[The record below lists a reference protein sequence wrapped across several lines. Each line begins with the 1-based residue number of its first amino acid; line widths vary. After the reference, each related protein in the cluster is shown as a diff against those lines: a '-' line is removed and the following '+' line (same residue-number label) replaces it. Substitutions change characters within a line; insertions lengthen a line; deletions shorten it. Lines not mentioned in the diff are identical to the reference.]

1 MARYTGPKTKV
12 SRRYGVLL
20 AGSARA
26 FENKAYPP
34 GQHGPKG
41 SRRKISE
48 YGTALAEKQKLRF
61 QYGVLERQ
69 FRRYFETALKTR
81 GITGLILLQILET
94 RLDNVVYRLG
104 FAKTRAGARQLVAH
118 GHISLNGRKTDIS
131 SATLKIGD
139 VVAVRAKDGSKRLA
153 QRGLEQTQIVEPPDW
168 LLVDKENLSGKVV
181 RIPTREEINP
191 VVNEQLVVELYSR

>member
-1 MARYTGPKTKV
+1 MARHTGPKTKV

-20 AGSARA
+20 SGSARA
-26 FENKAYPP
+26 FENKPYAP

-118 GHISLNGRKTDIS
+118 GHVSLNGRKTDIS
-131 SATLKIGD
+131 SATLKVGD
-139 VVAVRAKDGSKRLA
+139 VVAIRAKDGSKRLA

>member
-61 QYGVLERQ
+61 Q
-69 FRRYFETALKTR
+69 
-81 GITGLILLQILET
+81 
-94 RLDNVVYRLG
+94 
-104 FAKTRAGARQLVAH
+104 
-118 GHISLNGRKTDIS
+118 
-131 SATLKIGD
+131 
-139 VVAVRAKDGSKRLA
+139 
-153 QRGLEQTQIVEPPDW
+153 
-168 LLVDKENLSGKVV
+168 
-181 RIPTREEINP
+181 
-191 VVNEQLVVELYSR
+191 

>member
-20 AGSARA
+20 GGSPRA
-26 FENKAYPP
+26 LEHKPYPP

-81 GITGLILLQILET
+81 GITGLILLQLLET
-94 RLDNVVYRLG
+94 RLDNIVFRMG
-104 FAKTRAGARQLVAH
+104 FAKTRSGARQMVSH
-118 GHISLNGRKTDIS
+118 GHVTVNGRRCDVS
-131 SATLKIGD
+131 SANLKVGD

-153 QRGLEQTQIVEPPDW
+153 QRGLEQTQIVEAPDW
-168 LLVDKENLSGKVV
+168 LLVDKEALSGKVV
-181 RIPTREEINP
+181 RIPTRDEINP
-191 VVNEQLVVELYSR
+191 LVNEQLVVELYSR

>member
-20 AGSARA
+20 AGSPRA
-26 FENKAYPP
+26 FEHKPYPP
-34 GQHGPKG
+34 GMHGPKG

-81 GITGLILLQILET
+81 GVTGL
-94 RLDNVVYRLG
+94 
-104 FAKTRAGARQLVAH
+104 
-118 GHISLNGRKTDIS
+118 
-131 SATLKIGD
+131 
-139 VVAVRAKDGSKRLA
+139 
-153 QRGLEQTQIVEPPDW
+153 
-168 LLVDKENLSGKVV
+168 
-181 RIPTREEINP
+181 
-191 VVNEQLVVELYSR
+191 